1 RVVTEYV
8 RFYNDARPH
17 QALAHQQPIPRPRK
31 PRDALTQSLCS
42 LDSTMTAG
50 ALLDA
55 RRAAMPS
62 YIPKRDG
69 FVAST
74 GRQCLGRARGD
85 GILAYPSF
93 GPGSSSE
100 HIGGLSVS
108 PHAVQL
114 ATRAP
119 RGGFSTRWGGFHA
132 HTALLRWSTLWSRAQ
147 DDLSCRRR
155 PADGSVQF

>member
-1 RVVTEYV
+1 
-8 RFYNDARPH
+8 
-17 QALAHQQPIPRPRK
+17 
-31 PRDALTQSLCS
+31 
-42 LDSTMTAG
+42 M
-50 ALLDA
+50 
-55 RRAAMPS
+55 RAAPRCPATFPS
-62 YIPKRDG
+62 VMG
-69 FVAST
+69 LVAST

-155 PADGSVQF
+155 PADGSVQVGG